1 MIMKNDGFAL
11 TDALIWLL
19 VIFVFS
25 LIAIVMGRRTLA
37 TSLTGVTEASDSE
50 IYLATER
57 YVEDGNVNFDNDYF
71 CISTNTLINSGY
83 LRNTL
88 SKNRYV
94 EVKVNKLMKVVE
106 EEHIVSN
113 CNY

>member
-1 MIMKNDGFAL
+1 MTIKNDGFAL
-11 TDALIWLL
+11 IDALIWLL

-25 LIAIVMGRRTLA
+25 IIVIVMGKRMFA

-57 YVEDGNVNFDNDYF
+57 YVEDGNVSFDNDYF
-71 CISTNTLINSGY
+71 CISTNTLVNSGY

-88 SKNRYV
+88 SKNKYI
-94 EVKVNKLMKVVE
+94 EVKVNRLMKVVE
-106 EEHIVSN
+106 EEHIVSK